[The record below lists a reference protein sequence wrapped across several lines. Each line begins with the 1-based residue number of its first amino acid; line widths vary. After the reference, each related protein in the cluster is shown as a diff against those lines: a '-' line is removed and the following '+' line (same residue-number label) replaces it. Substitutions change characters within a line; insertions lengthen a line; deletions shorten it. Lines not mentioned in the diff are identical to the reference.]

1 MPPIPRGDPH
11 LCLPAVTGSQCFEQT
26 PPPSPP
32 TLGADVGGSV
42 VLGRAAG
49 CSGLLDVHL
58 FGSLPNTNQVPTM
71 YRGPWTQRRQ
81 RFQEGKK
88 FHPGF
93 VPKTDLVWI
102 VINTIMTSNCT
113 ELCPI
118 VNLQC
123 VCTLRLSEWREHVVC
138 SVLLLGW
145 RSLTC
150 WPSNSELEL
159 FLIDG
164 PGAVTRIGCGHCLC
178 FARFVCRHR
187 SGLLD

>member
-1 MPPIPRGDPH
+1 MSKH
-11 LCLPAVTGSQCFEQT
+11 
-26 PPPSPP
+26 PPPSVLM
-32 TLGADVGGSV
+32 LGVLLFWGGLQDAV
-42 VLGRAAG
+42 VSWMFIYLVL
-49 CSGLLDVHL
+49 S
-58 FGSLPNTNQVPTM
+58 PNTNQVPTM
-71 YRGPWTQRRQ
+71 YWGPWTQRRQ

-118 VNLQC
+118 INLQC

-145 RSLTC
+145 WSLTC

-164 PGAVTRIGCGHCLC
+164 PDAVTRIGCGHCLC